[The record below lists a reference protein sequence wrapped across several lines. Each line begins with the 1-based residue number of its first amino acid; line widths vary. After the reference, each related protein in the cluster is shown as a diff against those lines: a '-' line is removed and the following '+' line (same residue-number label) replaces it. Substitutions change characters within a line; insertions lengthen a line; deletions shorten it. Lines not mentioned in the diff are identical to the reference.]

1 MSEATVTSKGQVT
14 IPADIRR
21 SLGLQAQDR
30 LSFTPMP
37 DGTVVLRAKTQSV
50 MALKG
55 ILKPKPGK
63 RVAVKDLTHKV
74 TKKPKATVTIPVF
87 ETEAQERAFW
97 EAHEST
103 DLLDWSVA
111 KREVL
116 PRLKPSTQTI

>member
-1 MSEATVTSKGQVT
+1 MSEATITSKGQVT

-55 ILKPKPGK
+55 MLKPQPGQ
-63 RVAVKDLTHKV
+63 RVAIKDMNLGV
-74 TKKPKATVTIPVF
+74 
-87 ETEAQERAFW
+87 
-97 EAHEST
+97 
-103 DLLDWSVA
+103 D
-111 KREVL
+111 
-116 PRLKPSTQTI
+116 